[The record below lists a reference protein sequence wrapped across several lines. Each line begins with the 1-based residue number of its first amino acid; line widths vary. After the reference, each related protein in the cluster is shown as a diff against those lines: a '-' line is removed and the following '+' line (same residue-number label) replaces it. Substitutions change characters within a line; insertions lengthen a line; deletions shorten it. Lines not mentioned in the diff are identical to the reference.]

1 MAWHDDPIFKGNPSD
16 PFRLETFASPA
27 FRLSMLASFD
37 QAHPFAYLEAY
48 RTLFDVLRPCLE
60 RRAERLLMIEK
71 PGAAA
76 RRRKTITPADWDPFG
91 HMASV
96 IPADDGH
103 FIGFQFQSGF
113 RDLGTGDA
121 GENIYDAGPALFRFW
136 VGSIIDLDATIS
148 VDDWNSGML
157 DVERLKAAI
166 LQIPASTALAGFGLA
181 LSDLADNSAAV
192 RHQRNLVAV
201 ADKYPALDVSHN
213 GRRRWF
219 ADYERD
225 LAGYWLAG
233 INWLTFLGEPFL
245 SSLGGADKVTSG
257 LPPAIEVSR
266 SAQGVLFQLGQ
277 SPIAGEAGADD
288 LLLSLYRALG
298 EKLKPKAGG
307 HPSKKNPRHP
317 VFGEPYKAESLA
329 WERRFYDAT

>member
-1 MAWHDDPIFKGNPSD
+1 MPWQNDPVFTGNPSD

-27 FRLSMLASFD
+27 FRLSLLASFD
-37 QAHPFAYLEAY
+37 RAHPFAHLKAY
-48 RTLFDVLRPCLE
+48 QNLFEVFLPCLQK
-60 RRAERLLMIEK
+60 RAERLLMIEK

-76 RRRKTITPADWDPFG
+76 RRRRTITPADWDPFG

-121 GENIYDAGPALFRFW
+121 AENTYDAGPALFRFW
-136 VGSIIDLDATIS
+136 VGSIIDLDATIP
-148 VDDWNSGML
+148 VDDWNSGLL
-157 DVERLKAAI
+157 DQKKLKQAI
-166 LQIPASTALAGFGLA
+166 LQIPAATGLAGFGLA
-181 LSDLADNSAAV
+181 LSDLADNGAAV
-192 RHQRNLVAV
+192 RHQRNLAAV

-225 LAGYWLAG
+225 VSGYWLAG
-233 INWLTFLGEPFL
+233 INWLTFVGEPFL
-245 SSLGGADKVTSG
+245 TALGGADAVSQG
-257 LPPAIEVSR
+257 LPADIEVTR
-266 SAQGVLFQLGQ
+266 GPHGVLFQLGE
-277 SPIAGEAGADD
+277 SPTTGQTGAKDA
-288 LLLSLYRALG
+288 LIPLYRALG
-298 EKLKPKAGG
+298 AKLRPKSGA

-317 VFGEPYKAESLA
+317 VFGESLKAESLA